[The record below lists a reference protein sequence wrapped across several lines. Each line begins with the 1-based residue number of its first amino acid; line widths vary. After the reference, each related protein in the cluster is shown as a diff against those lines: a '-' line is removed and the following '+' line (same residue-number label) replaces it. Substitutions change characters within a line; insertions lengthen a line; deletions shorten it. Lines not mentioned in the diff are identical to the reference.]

1 MKKVEAIF
9 RRNKLDEVKDQ
20 LARRAIVGMT
30 VTEVRGYGRQKGH
43 ADSYRGSEYTIDFL
57 PKVKIEVVIPDNFL
71 ATVVDVIQQTARTGL
86 VGDGKIFIHDLSTVV
101 RIRTGDTDENA
112 I

>member
-1 MKKVEAIF
+1 MKKVEAII
-9 RRNKLDEVKDQ
+9 RHHKLDDVKDQ

-30 VTEVRGYGRQKGH
+30 VTEVRGFGRQKGH
-43 ADSYRGSEYTIDFL
+43 AESYRGSEYTINFL

-71 ATVVDVIQQTARTGL
+71 PTVVNVITQSARTGL
-86 VGDGKIFIHDLSTVV
+86 VGDGKIFIHDLASVV
-101 RIRTGDTDENA
+101 RIRTGDTDKSA